1 LSHLN
6 VPPFGFFT
14 FFFPFPIGKSCFS
27 QEILSLYETFD
38 RFDALNKTME
48 RMLCMEL
55 LPLFFV
61 TFTIVLAVNLF
72 LDKMIMNRQMT
83 RPVLLTNL
91 FICFLISLVLAN
103 IFYLQSLMS

>member
-1 LSHLN
+1 MSLLLISLL
-6 VPPFGFFT
+6 
-14 FFFPFPIGKSCFS
+14 FFFPFPTGKSCFP
-27 QEILSLYETFD
+27 QEISSLYETFD
-38 RFDALNKTME
+38 WMDALNKTTE

-72 LDKMIMNRQMT
+72 LDKMIMNREMT
-83 RPVLLTNL
+83 RHVFFNNL
-91 FICFLISLVLAN
+91 FICFLISLVLIN